1 VGQTSTDGN
10 QDKHQDSYKWIVLSN
25 TTLGILMATINSSIM
40 LISLPAIFRSIG
52 INPLLPGETS
62 YLLWLMLGYMVVT
75 ATLLVTFGRISD
87 MVGRVKMYNLGFA
100 VFTVGSV
107 LLFLAPG
114 SGNTAALELIIFRLV
129 QGVGAAFLFANSTA
143 ILTDAFPVRQRGMA
157 MGINQVAAIAGSLGG
172 LLLGGVLAAVNWRL
186 VFLVSVPFGL
196 FGTVWA
202 YLKLRESATIRAH
215 QRLDLLGN
223 ITFGVGLTAL
233 LVGLTYGIMPYGGS
247 SMGWTNPLVIG
258 CIIAGVILLAVFLVV
273 ERRVPDPMFQLELFK
288 IRAFSAGNLAA
299 LIASTARGGL
309 QFMLIIWLQGIWLP
323 LHGYS
328 FESTPLWAGIYTMP
342 MMAGFLIMG
351 PLSGVLSDRFG
362 ARLFATGGMLLSVL
376 GFLGLTLLP
385 GNFAPWPFFGLLLL
399 LGVGMGLFSAPNTT
413 AIMNAVPASQRGVS
427 SGMRATFQNTGT
439 MLSMSFFF
447 TIVTIGL
454 AGTLPAALYNG
465 LSHEGISAAVA
476 HGVAG
481 LPPTGALFSA
491 FLGYNPLGSLLPQAT
506 LAHLSA
512 TTRATV
518 LGTHFFPLLIMPAF
532 MSGLRDAFYVS
543 AAFSLAAAAASWLH
557 GPRYI
562 HDEHAAADGLAS
574 SVQAEG
580 AMLGATGAGYRAR
593 SDEQAAR

>member
-1 VGQTSTDGN
+1 VGQTSADGN
-10 QDKHQDSYKWIVLSN
+10 QDRRQDSYKWIVLSN

-40 LISLPAIFRSIG
+40 LISLPAIFRGIG

-62 YLLWLMLGYMVVT
+62 YLLWLLLGYMVVT

-157 MGINQVAAIAGSLGG
+157 MGINQVAALAGSLGG
-172 LLLGGVLAAVNWRL
+172 LLLGGVLAAINWRL

-258 CIIAGVILLAVFLVV
+258 CIIAGVVLLAVFLVV

-328 FESTPLWAGIYTMP
+328 FESTPL
-342 MMAGFLIMG
+342 
-351 PLSGVLSDRFG
+351 
-362 ARLFATGGMLLSVL
+362 
-376 GFLGLTLLP
+376 
-385 GNFAPWPFFGLLLL
+385 
-399 LGVGMGLFSAPNTT
+399 
-413 AIMNAVPASQRGVS
+413 
-427 SGMRATFQNTGT
+427 
-439 MLSMSFFF
+439 
-447 TIVTIGL
+447 
-454 AGTLPAALYNG
+454 
-465 LSHEGISAAVA
+465 
-476 HGVAG
+476 
-481 LPPTGALFSA
+481 
-491 FLGYNPLGSLLPQAT
+491 
-506 LAHLSA
+506 
-512 TTRATV
+512 
-518 LGTHFFPLLIMPAF
+518 
-532 MSGLRDAFYVS
+532 
-543 AAFSLAAAAASWLH
+543 
-557 GPRYI
+557 
-562 HDEHAAADGLAS
+562 
-574 SVQAEG
+574 
-580 AMLGATGAGYRAR
+580 
-593 SDEQAAR
+593 